1 MNNLISA
8 DLILVNCNVITMD
21 EKLPSASSIAIKN
34 GDILHVGEEKDVL
47 TLIGEQTEI
56 VDLEGKTVL
65 PGFIESHIHPTM
77 YGLNLLKIDC
87 RQECVS
93 SIGEMME
100 KIAETVKNTED
111 GEWIRGWGWDE
122 SKLLEKRQP
131 TRWDLDKVSPNHP
144 VYLSRTC
151 SHMAVLNTKALE
163 LSGISGETENPQGGH
178 IERDPESGECTGLL
192 QEKAQGLVDLPE
204 DDFNDVVKAMKLA
217 QNDFAKWGITT
228 IHDMSTQSTD
238 MRVYQ
243 ELLKRNEL
251 NVRVRPWIWAIN
263 QNDWIGLL
271 DEVLSLGIKS
281 GFGSD
286 MIRIQGM
293 KFMLDGGIGGRTA
306 AVSVAYENTDATG
319 ILYSDVESIAPFMER
334 ALVSDLRVAIH
345 GIGDRAIEVAISA
358 FEKINEKKDITS
370 MRNRIEHCALPTED
384 QLKRMKKLELIA
396 ASSIGFLYHI
406 GDSYMNNLGPERM
419 KNVYPHKSFKEH
431 GIIAPGNS
439 DLPVTGGNPWTGIY
453 AAVTRKTITGQ
464 VLDDTQNISVED
476 ALRAYTVDAA
486 YSSCEEQTIGI
497 IKPSAKADLIVVSHD
512 PYKLDKELLKDIE
525 VECTYMNGK
534 LIYSNEHNLSVV

>member
-1 MNNLISA
+1 
-8 DLILVNCNVITMD
+8 
-21 EKLPSASSIAIKN
+21 
-34 GDILHVGEEKDVL
+34 
-47 TLIGEQTEI
+47 
-56 VDLEGKTVL
+56 
-65 PGFIESHIHPTM
+65 
-77 YGLNLLKIDC
+77 
-87 RQECVS
+87 
-93 SIGEMME
+93 
-100 KIAETVKNTED
+100 
-111 GEWIRGWGWDE
+111 
-122 SKLLEKRQP
+122 
-131 TRWDLDKVSPNHP
+131 
-144 VYLSRTC
+144 
-151 SHMAVLNTKALE
+151 
-163 LSGISGETENPQGGH
+163 
-178 IERDPESGECTGLL
+178 
-192 QEKAQGLVDLPE
+192 
-204 DDFNDVVKAMKLA
+204 
-217 QNDFAKWGITT
+217 
-228 IHDMSTQSTD
+228 
-238 MRVYQ
+238 
-243 ELLKRNEL
+243 
-251 NVRVRPWIWAIN
+251 
-263 QNDWIGLL
+263 
-271 DEVLSLGIKS
+271 
-281 GFGSD
+281 
-286 MIRIQGM
+286 
-293 KFMLDGGIGGRTA
+293 
-306 AVSVAYENTDATG
+306 
-319 ILYSDVESIAPFMER
+319 
-334 ALVSDLRVAIH
+334 
-345 GIGDRAIEVAISA
+345 
-358 FEKINEKKDITS
+358 